1 MGLNTSTLLNPS
13 NRALTTAILSYHII
27 PSGAYTTANFTDG
40 MAVSTLLPGAGELT
54 VKVSST
60 DVTFT
65 TPDQVSA
72 TVITRDIMAGRC
84 VVHVIDNVLL
94 PSLSTA
100 VLLSQPDSGTVDE
113 TTEAGGGGAKGGHW
127 EGVYVP
133 WYVPPPPAPAG
144 RDGINSPPAPSYIS
158 GSSQASTYVP
168 SMTDIPSVS
177 TLLTDRKSLSN
188 TADEATEEGVGA
200 KGAGDEPMYESTLYV
215 PANRDGISSP
225 EAPSYITNPSL
236 VSRPCVK
243 GMYVVSTC
251 P

>member
-1 MGLNTSTLLNPS
+1 MSAPLAALLAGLIGYLDKHLTDTQWTILAPTNKAFDTTLTSMGLNTSTLLNPS

-94 PSLSTA
+94 PSLSM
-100 VLLSQPDSGTVDE
+100 LLSQPDSGTVDE

-133 WYVPPPPAPAG
+133 RYVPPPPAPAG

-177 TLLTDRKSLSN
+177 TLLTDRKV
-188 TADEATEEGVGA
+188 AEQH
-200 KGAGDEPMYESTLYV
+200 
-215 PANRDGISSP
+215 
-225 EAPSYITNPSL
+225 
-236 VSRPCVK
+236 C
-243 GMYVVSTC
+243 
-251 P
+251 